1 MSLIDRGDYSIYG
14 VKKVK
19 SVSSF
24 IKMHALKSAKSR
36 SVIMKADSTT
46 LLNFIKDNQKN
57 QFVIPIYQRLYSWEK
72 EQCKELWDDIIKI
85 GGDDKMDGHFIG
97 SILYML
103 DSITHSNNT
112 LLIIDGQQRLTTIT
126 LLLTALRDHLNDE
139 DEFLKKFSYQK
150 IENDYLINSDKDGDK
165 KFRLILSE
173 SDKDTLLYL
182 IDKDRRKPSELSSK
196 IVENFKLFEEWVSK
210 NTNKLE
216 TIFKGLDKLMIVE
229 IALEKGKDDPQL
241 IFESM
246 NSKGIELTQTDLIRN
261 YIVMETEIEKQ
272 EGFYNK
278 YWGAMEEEF
287 KQNKKWFDR
296 FVRHYLTIKTR
307 EIPNVNKVYAALKDY
322 WQKEGIGIEDLLK
335 DLQKYCGYFC
345 QIVFKKEADK
355 DLNKALGFLV
365 DLEMDVIYPLLLELY
380 SDYKGGVLSKA
391 DFIPIIALIESYICR
406 RAVCGL
412 GTNSLNKVFP
422 SFTRYIQKDE
432 YFKSLKAHFGYLT
445 EQQRFPNNDEFKD
458 RFITINFYKFQKNGY
473 FFERLENFDTKEP
486 VNTKGLTVE
495 HIMPQTLTED
505 TEDTEEWKRDLGEN
519 FQEIHDKYLHTIGN
533 LTLTGYNPE
542 YSNKSFQEKQGMEKG
557 FKDSPLRLNQDL
569 KDLESFGEEEIKKR
583 ANDLVD
589 LALKIWTYPKL
600 DAETLEK
607 YKPKKDK
614 KEKKVYDLS
623 SYKFGS
629 HSRELFDILSKKI
642 KALDERIT
650 ENFNQ
655 DYISYKF
662 GKNFVDIVVQ
672 SKDLKL
678 YLNMKFNELQDEKNL
693 ARDMTNKGHLGN
705 GNIEVK
711 LETKENIP
719 YCLGLIKQALEKQ
732 MGGRNRQ

>member
-1 MSLIDRGDYSIYG
+1 MRYNPLNQG
-14 VKKVK
+14 VL
-19 SVSSF
+19 F
-24 IKMHALKSAKSR
+24 
-36 SVIMKADSTT
+36 MKADATTLSKTT
-46 LLNFIKDNQKN
+46 LLKFIKDNQKN
-57 QFVIPIYQRLYSWEK
+57 QLVIPIYQRVYSWEK
-72 EQCKELWDDIIKI
+72 EQCKQLWDDIIKI
-85 GGDDKMDGHFIG
+85 GGNDKMDGHFIG
-97 SILYML
+97 SILYVL
-103 DSITHSNNT
+103 DGITHSDNA

-126 LLLTALRDHLNDE
+126 LLLTALRDHWSDKRKEIE
-139 DEFLKKFSYQK
+139 DH
-150 IENDYLINSDKDGDK
+150 YLINSDKDGDK

-173 SDKDTLLYL
+173 SDKDTLLSL
-182 IDKDRRKPSELSSK
+182 IDKDRRKPSELSLK
-196 IVENFKLFEEWVSK
+196 IVENFKLFEEWVS
-210 NTNKLE
+210 NTDKLE
-216 TIFKGLDKLMIVE
+216 TIFKGLEKLMIVE

-261 YIVMETEIEKQ
+261 YIVMETETEKQ

-278 YWGAMEEEF
+278 YWRAMEEKF
-287 KQNKKWFDR
+287 KQNEKWFDR

-307 EIPNVNKVYAALKDY
+307 DIPNINKVYTALKDY
-322 WQKEGIGIEDLLK
+322 RQKEGIGIEDLLK

-345 QIVFKKEADK
+345 QIAFKKEADK

-365 DLEMDVIYPLLLELY
+365 DLEMDVVYPLLLEFY
-380 SDYKGGVLSKA
+380 SDYSDGVLSKA
-391 DFIPIIALIESYICR
+391 DFIPIIALIESYLCR

-422 SFTRYIQKDE
+422 SFTKHIQKDE
-432 YFKSLKAHFGYLT
+432 YFKSLKAHFGSLT
-445 EQQRFPNNDEFKD
+445 NNQRFPNNDEFKD
-458 RFITINFYKFQKNGY
+458 CFITIDFYHFKKNRY
-473 FFERLENFDTKEP
+473 FFERLENFDRNERVYTHEYTK
-486 VNTKGLTVE
+486 E
-495 HIMPQTLTED
+495 HIMPQKL
-505 TEDTEEWKRDLGEN
+505 TEEWERDLGEN

-533 LTLTGYNPE
+533 LTLTGYNE
-542 YSNKSFQEKQGMEKG
+542 KYSNKSFQEKRDMEKG
-557 FKDSPLRLNQDL
+557 FKNSPLRLNQGL
-569 KDLESFGEEEIKKR
+569 KDSFGEEEIKKR
-583 ANDLVD
+583 ANDLAD

-623 SYKFGS
+623 SYKFDS
-629 HSRELFDILSKKI
+629 HSRELFDILSKEI
-642 KALDERIT
+642 KALDEKIV

-662 GKNFVDIVVQ
+662 SKNFVDIVVQ
-672 SKDLKL
+672 TKDLKL
-678 YLNMKFNELQDEKNL
+678 YLNMPFYELQDEKNL

-705 GNIEVK
+705 GDIEVK

>member
-24 IKMHALKSAKSR
+24 IKMHAVKSAKSR
-36 SVIMKADSTT
+36 SVIMDAKATT

-57 QFVIPIYQRLYSWEK
+57 QLVIPIYQRLYSWEK
-72 EQCKELWDDIIKI
+72 EQCKQLWDDIIKI

-97 SILYML
+97 SILYVL
-103 DSITHSNNT
+103 DGITHSDNT

-126 LLLTALRDHLNDE
+126 LLFIALRNHLSDKRKEIVDH
-139 DEFLKKFSYQK
+139 
-150 IENDYLINSDKDGDK
+150 YLINSDKDGDK
-165 KFRLILSE
+165 KFRLILSD
-173 SDKDTLLYL
+173 SDKDTLLSL
-182 IDKDRRKPSELSSK
+182 IDKDRRKPSEPSSK
-196 IVENFKLFEEWVSK
+196 IVENFKLFEEWINK
-210 NTNKLE
+210 NTNQLE
-216 TIFKGLDKLMIVE
+216 TIFKGLEKLMIVY
-229 IALEKGKDDPQL
+229 IALEKEKDDPQL

-246 NSKGIELTQTDLIRN
+246 NSKGMELTQTDLIRN

-278 YWGAMEEEF
+278 YWRAMEEEF

-307 EIPNVNKVYAALKDY
+307 EIPNINKVYVALKDY
-322 WQKEGIGIEDLLK
+322 RQKERIGIEDLLK

-345 QIVFKKEADK
+345 RIVFKKEADKDLNKASDK

-380 SDYKGGVLSKA
+380 SDYNDGVLSED
-391 DFIPIIALIESYICR
+391 DFGCSIALIESYICR

-412 GTNSLNKVFP
+412 GTNSLNKVFA
-422 SFTRYIQKDE
+422 SFARHIQKDE
-432 YFKSLKAHFGYLT
+432 YFKSLKAHFGSLT
-445 EQQRFPNNDEFKD
+445 EKQRFPNNDEFKD
-458 RFITINFYKFQKNGY
+458 CFITIDFYKFQKDRY
-473 FFERLENFDTKEP
+473 FFERLENFDRKER
-486 VNTKGLTVE
+486 VYTHEYTIE
-495 HIMPQTLTED
+495 HIMPQKL
-505 TEDTEEWKRDLGEN
+505 TEEWERDLGEN
-519 FQEIHDKYLHTIGN
+519 FKAIHDKYLHTIGN
-533 LTLTGYNPE
+533 LTLTGYNSE
-542 YSNKSFQEKQGMEKG
+542 YSNKSFQEKRGMEKG
-557 FKDSPLRLNQDL
+557 FKNSPLRLNQGL
-569 KDLESFGEEEIKKR
+569 RDLESFGEEEIKKR
-583 ANDLVD
+583 ANDLAD
-589 LALKIWTYPKL
+589 LALKIWTYPNL

-629 HSRELFDILSKKI
+629 NSRELFDILSKGI
-642 KALDERIT
+642 KALDEKIV

-662 GKNFVDIVVQ
+662 SKNFVDIVVQ
-672 SKDLKL
+672 TKDLKL

-705 GNIEVK
+705 GDIEVK
-711 LETKENIP
+711 LKTKENIP

>member
-1 MSLIDRGDYSIYG
+1 ME
-14 VKKVK
+14 
-19 SVSSF
+19 
-24 IKMHALKSAKSR
+24 AK
-36 SVIMKADSTT
+36 ATT
-46 LLNFIKDNQKN
+46 LLNFIKENQKN
-57 QFVIPIYQRLYSWEK
+57 QLVIPIYQRLYSWEK

-85 GGDDKMDGHFIG
+85 GGNDKMDRHFIG
-97 SILYML
+97 SILYVL
-103 DSITHSNNT
+103 DRTTHSSNT

-126 LLLTALRDHLNDE
+126 LLLIALRDYLSDE
-139 DEFLKKFSYQK
+139 VKRKD
-150 IENDYLINSDKDGDK
+150 IENHYLINSDEKGDK
-165 KFRLILSE
+165 KFRLIFSE

-182 IDKDRRKPSELSSK
+182 IDKDRRKPSEPSLK
-196 IVENFKLFEEWVSK
+196 IVENFKLFEEWIRK
-210 NTNKLE
+210 NTNQLE
-216 TIFKGLDKLMIVE
+216 TIFKGLEKLTMVY
-229 IALEKGKDDPQL
+229 IALTKEKDDPQL

-246 NSKGIELTQTDLIRN
+246 NSKGMELTQTDLIKN
-261 YIVMETEIEKQ
+261 YIIMETETEKQ

-278 YWGAMEEEF
+278 YWRAMEEDF
-287 KQNKKWFDR
+287 KQNEKQDKKLFDR

-307 EIPNVNKVYAALKDY
+307 EIPNINKVYVAFKDY
-322 WQKEGIGIEDLLK
+322 QQKEGIEIEALLQ

-345 QIVFKKEADK
+345 QIKFKKEADEG
-355 DLNKALGFLV
+355 LNKALSFLV
-365 DLEMDVIYPLLLELY
+365 DLDTDVVYPLLLEPY
-380 SDYKGGVLSKA
+380 SDYSDGRLSKQ
-391 DFIPIIALIESYICR
+391 DFIPIIALTESYLVR

-412 GTNSLNKVFP
+412 ATNGLNKLFV
-422 SFTRYIQKDE
+422 SFAKKINKDQYLE
-432 YFKSLKAHFGYLT
+432 SVEAHFLSLEKTTGK
-445 EQQRFPNNDEFKD
+445 FPKDSEFKD
-458 RFITINFYKFQKNGY
+458 SFITIDFYKFKKNKY
-473 FFERLENFDTKEP
+473 FLERLENFDTNEP
-486 VNTKGLTVE
+486 VNTQKCTIE
-495 HIMPQTLTED
+495 HIMPQEL
-505 TEDTEEWKRDLGEN
+505 TEEWERDLGEN
-519 FQEIHDKYLHTIGN
+519 FQAIHDKYLHTIGN
-533 LTLTGYNPE
+533 LTLTGYNQE
-542 YSNKSFQEKQGMEKG
+542 YSNKSFQEKRDMEKG
-557 FKDSPLRLNQDL
+557 FKQSPLSLNQDL

-583 ANDLVD
+583 ANDLAD

-629 HSRELFDILSKKI
+629 HSRELFDILSKEI
-642 KALDERIT
+642 KALDEKIV

-672 SKDLKL
+672 TKDLKL

-705 GNIEVK
+705 GDIEVK

>member
-1 MSLIDRGDYSIYG
+1 MD
-14 VKKVK
+14 
-19 SVSSF
+19 
-24 IKMHALKSAKSR
+24 AK
-36 SVIMKADSTT
+36 ATT
-46 LLNFIKDNQKN
+46 LLKFIEDNQKN
-57 QFVIPIYQRLYSWEK
+57 QLVIPIYQRLYSWEK
-72 EQCKELWDDIIKI
+72 EQCKQLWDDIIKV

-97 SILYML
+97 SILYVL
-103 DSITHSNNT
+103 DGITHSDNT

-126 LLLTALRDHLNDE
+126 LLLTALRNHLSDE
-139 DEFLKKFSYQK
+139 AKRKE
-150 IENDYLINSDKDGDK
+150 IENYYLINSDKDDDK

-173 SDKDTLLYL
+173 SDKDTLLSL
-182 IDKDRRKPSELSSK
+182 IDKDRRKPSEPSSK
-196 IVENFKLFEEWVSK
+196 IVENFKLFEEWVS
-210 NTNKLE
+210 NTDKLE
-216 TIFKGLDKLMIVE
+216 TIFKGLEKLMIVE
-229 IALEKGKDDPQL
+229 IALVKGKDEPQL

-246 NSKGIELTQTDLIRN
+246 NSKGMELTQTDLIRN

-272 EGFYNK
+272 EGFYNI
-278 YWGAMEEEF
+278 YWKVMEEEF
-287 KQNKKWFDR
+287 KQNKKLFDR

-307 EIPNVNKVYAALKDY
+307 EIPNTNKVYVALKDY
-322 WQKEGIGIEDLLK
+322 RQKERIGIEDLLK
-335 DLQKYCGYFC
+335 DLQKYCKYFC
-345 QIVFKKEADK
+345 QIVFKKEANK

-380 SDYKGGVLSKA
+380 SDYSDDVLSTG
-391 DFIPIIALIESYICR
+391 DFRCSIALIESYIFR

-422 SFTRYIQKDE
+422 SFTKHIQKDE
-432 YFKSLKAHFGYLT
+432 YFKSLKAHFGSLT
-445 EQQRFPNNDEFKD
+445 NNQRFPNNDEFKD
-458 RFITINFYKFQKNGY
+458 RLITIDFYNKFKKKTKC
-473 FFERLENFDTKEP
+473 FLERLEKFDTEEP
-486 VNTKGLTVE
+486 VGTKGLTIE
-495 HIMPQTLTED
+495 HIMPQKLTGD
-505 TEDTEEWKRDLGEN
+505 HGEEWKRDLGEN
-519 FQEIHDKYLHTIGN
+519 FQEIHNKYLHTIGN
-533 LTLTGYNPE
+533 LTLTGYNQE
-542 YSNKSFQEKQGMEKG
+542 YGNKSFQEKKGMENG
-557 FKDSPLRLNQDL
+557 FKNSPLRLNQSL
-569 KDLESFGEEEIKKR
+569 RGSESSFGEEEIKKR
-583 ANDLVD
+583 ANDLAD

-629 HSRELFDILSKKI
+629 HSKELFDILSKGI
-642 KALDERIT
+642 KALDEKIV

-662 GKNFVDIVVQ
+662 SKNFVDIVVQ
-672 SKDLKL
+672 TKDLKL

-705 GNIEVK
+705 GDIEVK

>member
-1 MSLIDRGDYSIYG
+1 MEADVTPLL
-14 VKKVK
+14 K
-19 SVSSF
+19 F
-24 IKMHALKSAKSR
+24 IE
-36 SVIMKADSTT
+36 
-46 LLNFIKDNQKN
+46 DNQKN
-57 QFVIPIYQRLYSWEK
+57 QLVIPIYQRLYSWEK
-72 EQCKELWDDIIKI
+72 EQCKQLWDDIIKI
-85 GGDDKMDGHFIG
+85 GGNDKMDGHFIG
-97 SILYML
+97 SILYVL
-103 DSITHSNNT
+103 DGIAHSNNI

-139 DEFLKKFSYQK
+139 DEFLKKFSRQK
-150 IENDYLINSDKDGDK
+150 IQNRYLINSDKDGDK

-173 SDKDTLLYL
+173 SDKDTLLSL
-182 IDKDRRKPSELSSK
+182 IDKDKRKPSEPSSK
-196 IVENFKLFEEWVSK
+196 IVENFKLFGEWISK

-246 NSKGIELTQTDLIRN
+246 NSKGMELTQTDLIRN
-261 YIVMETEIEKQ
+261 YIIMETEIEKQ

-278 YWGAMEEEF
+278 YWRAMEEDF

-307 EIPNVNKVYAALKDY
+307 EIPNINKVYVAFKDY
-322 WQKEGIGIEDLLK
+322 RQKEGIGIEDLLK

-345 QIVFKKEADK
+345 RIVFKKEADK

-380 SDYKGGVLSKA
+380 SDYSDGVLSED
-391 DFIPIIALIESYICR
+391 DFRRSIALIESYICR

-422 SFTRYIQKDE
+422 SFTKHIQKDE
-432 YFKSLKAHFGYLT
+432 YFKSLKAHFGSLT
-445 EQQRFPNNDEFKD
+445 EKQRFPNNDEFKKL
-458 RFITINFYKFQKNGY
+458 FITIDFYNFKKRNI
-473 FFERLENFDTKEP
+473 FFERLENFGRKER
-486 VNTKGLTVE
+486 VYTHEYTTE
-495 HIMPQTLTED
+495 HIMPQTLTE
-505 TEDTEEWKRDLGEN
+505 EWERDLGEN

-542 YSNKSFQEKQGMEKG
+542 YSNKFFQEKRDMEKG
-557 FKDSPLRLNQDL
+557 FKDSPLNLNQGLRDL
-569 KDLESFGEEEIKKR
+569 LESFGEEEIKKR
-583 ANDLVD
+583 ANDLAD

-607 YKPKKDK
+607 YKPK

-629 HSRELFDILSKKI
+629 HSRELFDILSKGI
-642 KALDERIT
+642 KALDERIS
-650 ENFNQ
+650 EKFNQ
-655 DYISYKF
+655 DYISYVF
-662 GKNFVDIVVQ
+662 DKNFVDIVVQ
-672 SKDLKL
+672 TKDLKL
-678 YLNMKFNELQDEKNL
+678 YLNMPFNELQDEKNL

-705 GNIEVK
+705 GDIEVK

-719 YCLGLIKQALEKQ
+719 YCLGLIKQALGKQ